1 MRRGRYKFTAG
12 AGSGGGGCHMIWPD
26 IDFCFSPLWTGR
38 DSRGIAGGHVT
49 SDFRVHKPR
58 YRKSA
63 YTTMVDY
70 QWYSR

>member
-1 MRRGRYKFTAG
+1 
-12 AGSGGGGCHMIWPD
+12 
-26 IDFCFSPLWTGR
+26 
-38 DSRGIAGGHVT
+38 VT